1 MNKKIC
7 VTSMHSVGCTF
18 VDWSIHFLSG
28 QSKYYNVSLDQW
40 IDLTHDPI
48 TKLNAHGHLKNHPMG
63 AEQFKREIEK
73 FDSLSSDAIYSTYPC
88 NLLLGTIAKRL
99 DLDANNL
106 EGTTVYDQLKHH
118 MSEDYVKIFDICKDT
133 HTNIIYISDEP
144 RVVLYNRN
152 VRNLATFFGFGDD
165 IPKSEEDL
173 FNFIDNLFYKS
184 SQLKFQELQLNNIWD
199 QRERLA
205 LNIRPFNYDDYVDF
219 KFQHPHLWI
228 NCLDL
233 WTRTETVIEKV
244 MAYVDLTIN
253 KRRFEA
259 WLPICK
265 VWQKKQLDLL
275 DFCYNQP
282 HIVNA
287 IVNNL
292 YYEIDLTFDQEIIVQ
307 HCLIYQHGLN
317 LKTWQLEKF
326 PSNTQDLHKLL
337 EPNIHPVPDVYS
349 RLTT

>member
-7 VTSMHSVGCTF
+7 VTSKHSLGCTF

-48 TKLNAHGHLKNHPMG
+48 TKLNAHGHLKNHPVG
-63 AEQFKREIEK
+63 ADEFKREIEK
-73 FDSLSSDAIYSTYPC
+73 FDSLPSDAIYSTYPI
-88 NLLLGTIAKRL
+88 NLMPGTIAKRL
-99 DLDANNL
+99 NLDTSSL
-106 EGTTVYDQLKHH
+106 ESTDVYDQLKQH
-118 MSEDYVKIFDICKDT
+118 MSEDYAKIFDICKDT
-133 HTNIIYISDEP
+133 QTDIIYVANEP
-144 RVVLYNRN
+144 RAVLYSRN
-152 VRNLATFFGFGDD
+152 TRNLSTYLGFKNG
-165 IPKSEEDL
+165 PPESEEDL
-173 FNFIDNLFYKS
+173 FNFIDNLFNKS
-184 SQLKFQELQLNNIWD
+184 SQTTFQELQLTNTWD
-199 QRERLA
+199 NRERLA
-205 LNIRPFNYDDYVDF
+205 LNIRPFDFDHFDF
-219 KFQHPHLWI
+219 KFDYQHPHYWI

-244 MAYVDLTIN
+244 MVYLDLEID
-253 KRRFEA
+253 KHRFDA

-282 HIVNA
+282 HIVEA

-292 YYEIDLTFDQEIIVQ
+292 YYEIDLTFDQEIVIQ

-317 LKTWQLEKF
+317 LKTWQLKKF
-326 PSNTQDLHKLL
+326 PNNTQDLHKLL
-337 EPNIHPVPDVYS
+337 EPNIHSVENIYNI
-349 RLTT
+349 